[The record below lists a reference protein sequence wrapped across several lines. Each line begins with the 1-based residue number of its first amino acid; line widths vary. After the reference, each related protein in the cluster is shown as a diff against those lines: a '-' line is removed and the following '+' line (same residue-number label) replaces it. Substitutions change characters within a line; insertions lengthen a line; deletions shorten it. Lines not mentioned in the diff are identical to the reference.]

1 MKATEVLIVKTI
13 TVSPTG
19 IMRLLVDEEIT
30 RVIESGCLN
39 VITVV
44 PQEQEV
50 LCWTNDKAVESYLGR
65 FKSEEVFDVTAD
77 FMND

>member
-1 MKATEVLIVKTI
+1 MKATEVLVKTI

-19 IMRLLVDEEIT
+19 IMRLLLDEEIT
-30 RVIESGCLN
+30 RVVESGRLN
-39 VITVV
+39 VVTVI

-50 LCWTNDKAVESYLGR
+50 LCWTNDKAVESYLSK
-65 FKSEEVFDVTAD
+65 FKSNEVFDVTAD